1 MENREA
7 KANLRQHLLKV
18 RRGMSPEAVT
28 SLSARIEERL
38 VASPLF
44 ASACKV
50 ALYADHA
57 GEVKTGAILLH
68 AIEQDKEVYYPVVSG
83 PSLEFHRVRAS
94 RELVP
99 GAYGI
104 TTPSTKAIRQNPPAT
119 ELDMAILPGVA
130 FDEAGTRIGF
140 GKGYYDRAL
149 SELKVATVVALAY
162 EFQIVSGWIP
172 TEAHDAPMSM
182 IVTEERIID
191 LTGEKSGT

>member
-1 MENREA
+1 MENREI
-7 KANLRQHLLKV
+7 KANLRRHLIKT
-18 RRGMSPEAVT
+18 RNAMSAEAV
-28 SLSARIEERL
+28 SAKSARIEERL
-38 VASPLF
+38 AASPLF
-44 ASACKV
+44 ASAKRL

-57 GEVKTGAILLH
+57 GEVKTGSLLLR
-68 AIEQDKEVYYPVVSG
+68 AVGQDTEVYYPVVNG
-83 PSLEFHRVRAS
+83 ASLTFHRVHAAS
-94 RELVP
+94 ELISD
-99 GAYGI
+99 AYGI
-104 TTPSTKAIRQNPPAT
+104 KAPSPEVVKQTTPAT

-149 SELKVATVVALAY
+149 AELKIGAVVALAY

-191 LTGEKSGT
+191 LTGKESGK